1 MNVLLIRPEFDG
13 AQISPHLGLGY
24 LSASLKSAGHKVKVL
39 DGLREKIEYDPKD
52 WDLVGLTAMSSYFP
66 ELCKEVEKAKSHGL
80 KTIIG
85 GAHIICDPGQSLIDS
100 GADYAAAGEG
110 ERTITQL
117 ASGKDPNQV
126 EGLYYWEEGKPIKS
140 NPDLSELFKQK
151 VMYTT
156 KIGNQSRNF
165 INNVDDFGEPDWE
178 NVDPRSYPQTMPH
191 GTIYKS
197 SPFAPI
203 ITTRGCPYS
212 CSYCS
217 APITA
222 GRKMRY
228 RDPIKIVN
236 EMENLINNY
245 DVKEIQIEDDNF
257 TLKRRHAVGVCE
269 EIIRR
274 KIKLDWSLP
283 NGVRIDKLDPELLKL
298 MKKSGCYFMSLGI
311 ESANQRILNIIKKRL
326 DKNLVRNVVTMVKNS
341 GIDAVGFFIIGFPTE
356 TKEEIMNTINFAC
369 SLDLERASFHKAM
382 PLPGTELYDLW
393 LKKYSKNQ
401 NIDWKTFCVDQFN
414 ADWAEVSPKE
424 LERLHKLAFFKFYF
438 TKFRVI
444 KFLFNLN
451 ANQILKFIKRVM
463 AVLLTSKWY
472 NRIFNRSATNIKFI
486 NPTVRKVSKN

>member
-13 AQISPHLGLGY
+13 AQVSPHLGLGY

-257 TLKRRHAVGVCE
+257 TLKRRHAVEVCE

>member
-1 MNVLLIRPEFDG
+1 MNILLISPKYD
-13 AQISPHLGLGY
+13 ATIVAPHLGLGY
-24 LSASLKSAGHKVKVL
+24 LSSSLKKQGHKVKIL
-39 DGLREKIEYDPKD
+39 DGTREKVEYNPED
-52 WDLVGLTAMSSYFP
+52 WELVGVTAMSTYFP

-85 GAHIICDPGQSLIDS
+85 GAHVICDPGQSLIDS

-126 EGLYYWEEGKPIKS
+126 EGLYYWEKGKPRKS
-140 NPDLSELFKQK
+140 NPDLSKLFKEK
-151 VMYTT
+151 IMYTT
-156 KIGNQSRNF
+156 KIGNQSRDF

-178 NVDPRSYPQTMPH
+178 NIDPRSYPQTMPH

-212 CSYCS
+212 CTYCS

-222 GRKMRY
+222 GKKMRY
-228 RDPIKIVN
+228 RDPIKIVD

-245 DVKEIQIEDDNF
+245 GVKEVQIEDDNF
-257 TLKRRHAVGVCE
+257 TLKRRHAVAVCE
-269 EIIRR
+269 EMIRR

-298 MKKSGCYFMSLGI
+298 MRKSGCYFMSLGI
-311 ESANQRILNIIKKRL
+311 ESGNQRILNIIKKHL
-326 DKNLVRNVVTMVKNS
+326 DKNLVRNVVTMVKDS
-341 GIDAVGFFIIGFPTE
+341 GIDAVGFFMIGFPTE

-393 LKKYSKNQ
+393 LEKYSKNQ

-472 NRIFNRSATNIKFI
+472 NRIFNRDATNIKFI
-486 NPTVRKVSKN
+486 NPIVRKVSKN

>member
-1 MNVLLIRPEFDG
+1 
-13 AQISPHLGLGY
+13 
-24 LSASLKSAGHKVKVL
+24 
-39 DGLREKIEYDPKD
+39 
-52 WDLVGLTAMSSYFP
+52 MSNYFP
-66 ELCKEVEKAKSHGL
+66 QLCEEIKKAKSYGL

-100 GADYAAAGEG
+100 GADYAAVGEG

-117 ASGKDPNQV
+117 ASGRDPSQV
-126 EGLYYWEEGKPIKS
+126 EGLYYWENGKPKKS
-140 NPDLSELFKQK
+140 NPDLSELFKK
-151 VMYTT
+151 KIMYTT
-156 KIGNQSRNF
+156 KIGNRSRNF
-165 INNVDDFGEPDWE
+165 INNIDDFGEPDWE

>member
-1 MNVLLIRPEFDG
+1 MNVLLIKPEFD
-13 AQISPHLGLGY
+13 APLVAPYLGLGY
-24 LSASLKSAGHKVKVL
+24 LSASLKQAGHKVKVL
-39 DGLREKIEYDPKD
+39 DGFREKITYNPED
-52 WDLVGLTAMSSYFP
+52 WDLVGITAMSNYFP
-66 ELCKEVEKAKSHGL
+66 QLCEEIKKAKSYGL

-444 KFLFNLN
+444 KFLFNL
-451 ANQILKFIKRVM
+451 F
-463 AVLLTSKWY
+463 
-472 NRIFNRSATNIKFI
+472 F
-486 NPTVRKVSKN
+486 

>member
-13 AQISPHLGLGY
+13 AQVSPHLGLGY

-451 ANQILKFIKRVM
+451 ANQIFKFIKRVM

-472 NRIFNRSATNIKFI
+472 NRIFNKDATNIKFI
-486 NPTVRKVSKN
+486 NPTVRKVGKN

>member
-13 AQISPHLGLGY
+13 AQVSPHLGLGY

-245 DVKEIQIEDDNF
+245 GVKEIQIEDDNF
-257 TLKRRHAVGVCE
+257 TFKRRHAVAVCE
-269 EIIRR
+269 EMINR

>member
-13 AQISPHLGLGY
+13 AQVSPHLGLGY

-393 LKKYSKNQ
+393 LEKYSKNQ

>member
-13 AQISPHLGLGY
+13 AQVSPHLGLGY

-126 EGLYYWEEGKPIKS
+126 EGLYYWEEGKPKKS

>member
-1 MNVLLIRPEFDG
+1 MNVLLIRPEFDE
-13 AQISPHLGLGY
+13 AQVSPHLGLGY

-52 WDLVGLTAMSSYFP
+52 WNLVGLTAMSTYFP

-85 GAHIICDPGQSLIDS
+85 GAHVICDPGQSLIDS

-126 EGLYYWEEGKPIKS
+126 EGLYYWEEGKPRKS
-140 NPDLSELFKQK
+140 NPDLSKLFKQK

-156 KIGNQSRNF
+156 KIGNQSRDF

-178 NVDPRSYPQTMPH
+178 NIDPRSYPQTMPH

-212 CSYCS
+212 CTYCS

-222 GRKMRY
+222 GKKMRY
-228 RDPIKIVN
+228 RDPIKIVD

-245 DVKEIQIEDDNF
+245 GVKEVQIEDDNF
-257 TLKRRHAVGVCE
+257 TLKRRHAVAVCE

-298 MKKSGCYFMSLGI
+298 MRKSGCYFMSLGI
-311 ESANQRILNIIKKRL
+311 ESANQRILNMIKKHL
-326 DKNLVRNVVTMVKNS
+326 DKNLVRNVVTMVKDS
-341 GIDAVGFFIIGFPTE
+341 GIDAVGFFMIGFPTE

-393 LKKYSKNQ
+393 LEKYSKNQ

-472 NRIFNRSATNIKFI
+472 NRIFNRDATNIKFI
-486 NPTVRKVSKN
+486 NPIVRKVSKN

>member
-245 DVKEIQIEDDNF
+245 GVKEIQIEDDNF
-257 TLKRRHAVGVCE
+257 TFKRRHAVAVCE
-269 EIIRR
+269 EMINR

>member
-13 AQISPHLGLGY
+13 AQVSPHLGLGY

-39 DGLREKIEYDPKD
+39 DGLREKIEYNPKD
-52 WDLVGLTAMSSYFP
+52 WDLVGLTAMSTYFP

>member
-13 AQISPHLGLGY
+13 AQVSPHLGLGY

>member
-1 MNVLLIRPEFDG
+1 MNILLIRPEFDE
-13 AQISPHLGLGY
+13 AQVSPHLGLGY

-52 WDLVGLTAMSSYFP
+52 WNLVGLTAMSTYFP

-85 GAHIICDPGQSLIDS
+85 GAHVICDPGQSLIDS

-117 ASGKDPNQV
+117 ASGIDPNQV
-126 EGLYYWEEGKPIKS
+126 EGLYYWEEGKPRKS
-140 NPDLSELFKQK
+140 NPDLSKLFKQK

-156 KIGNQSRNF
+156 KIGNQSRDF

-178 NVDPRSYPQTMPH
+178 NIDPRSYPQTMPH

-212 CSYCS
+212 CTYCS

-222 GRKMRY
+222 GKKMRY
-228 RDPIKIVN
+228 RDPIKIVD
-236 EMENLINNY
+236 EMENLINKY
-245 DVKEIQIEDDNF
+245 GVKEVQIEDDNF
-257 TLKRRHAVGVCE
+257 TLKRRHAVAVCE

-311 ESANQRILNIIKKRL
+311 ESANQRILNMIKKHL
-326 DKNLVRNVVTMVKNS
+326 DKNLVRNVVTMVKDS
-341 GIDAVGFFIIGFPTE
+341 GIDAVGFFMIGFPTE

-393 LKKYSKNQ
+393 LEKYSKNQ

-451 ANQILKFIKRVM
+451 ANQILKFTKRVM

-472 NRIFNRSATNIKFI
+472 NRIFNRDATNIKFI
-486 NPTVRKVSKN
+486 NPIIRKVSKN

>member
-13 AQISPHLGLGY
+13 AQVSPHLGLGY

-472 NRIFNRSATNIKFI
+472 NRIFNRSATNIKYI
-486 NPTVRKVSKN
+486 NPIERKIRKN

>member
-1 MNVLLIRPEFDG
+1 MRPEFG
-13 AQISPHLGLGY
+13 ESHITPHLGLGY
-24 LSASLKSAGHKVKVL
+24 LSASLKNAGHKVKVL

-245 DVKEIQIEDDNF
+245 GVKEIQIEDDNF
-257 TLKRRHAVGVCE
+257 TFKRRHAVAVCE
-269 EIIRR
+269 EMINR